1 MKQFYYNSV
10 YIVPCFY
17 NLFMNKLLF
26 IVILICAPTSTVT
39 LIKKTKQATTVEIQ
53 NKCPGTIEKFLVES
67 KIKENATGKL
77 HELPPA
83 EGDAYPLVICT
94 DTQCYRYGNMT
105 FLSGHRY
112 IMKISQCNL
121 PGVRVESHEVTA
133 VTSTLPVAIRFRS
146 RRVSPIEYR
155 YDQTRFR
162 RLSVGMSKYWNI
174 PWPLTGGSVNVQFRH
189 RIISDGPVSYKSTHE
204 LTSLKPGHKY
214 FIEVEYFGEQKEF
227 IKIQDEG
234 LNTVLAK

>member
-1 MKQFYYNSV
+1 
-10 YIVPCFY
+10 
-17 NLFMNKLLF
+17 MNKSLF
-26 IVILICAPTSTVT
+26 IVMLICAPASTVA
-39 LIKKTKQATTVEIQ
+39 LLKKTKQATTVEIQ

-67 KIKENATGKL
+67 KIKENVASKL
-77 HELPPA
+77 YELPPA
-83 EGDAYPLVICT
+83 KGDAYQLAICT
-94 DTQCYRYGNMT
+94 DTQCYQYGNMT

-133 VTSTLPVAIRFRS
+133 ITSTLPIAIRFRS
-146 RRVSPIEYR
+146 RRVSLVEYR

-174 PWPLTGGSVNVQFRH
+174 PWPQADGSINVQFRH
-189 RIISDGPVSYKSTHE
+189 RIISDGPVSYKSTHK
-204 LTSLKPGHKY
+204 LTGLKTGHKY

-234 LNTVLAK
+234 LNPVLAK